1 MSKPG
6 VEPPSHAELTHTLA
20 AADADFSAAEVHGTL
35 TGLLCAGAEE
45 RVMPALA
52 SLVPEGAT
60 GGLGEML
67 TALLRQTREQLHD
80 PEFVFALLLPGED
93 VALDAQVVALAD
105 WCRGFIVGLTAG
117 GVADPARL
125 EGDAGEVVQDFA
137 RIAAAE
143 VDMSQAAGEE
153 EERQLAEL
161 VEYVRVGVQLVFE
174 QLRPVSQTS
183 RR

>member
-1 MSKPG
+1 MSMPAA
-6 VEPPSHAELTHTLA
+6 EPPSHAELTHALA

-35 TGLLCAGAEE
+35 TGLLCAGADE
-45 RVMPALA
+45 RAMPALGT
-52 SLVPEGAT
+52 LVPEGVT
-60 GGLGEML
+60 GGLGDML
-67 TALLRQTREQLHD
+67 TALLHQTREQLHD
-80 PEFVFALLLPGED
+80 PEFGFALLLPGEEAVLD
-93 VALDAQVVALAD
+93 EQVAALAD

-125 EGDAGEVVQDFA
+125 GGDAGEVVQDFA

-143 VDMSQAAGEE
+143 VDLPHAAGEE

-174 QLRPVSQTS
+174 QLRAPS
-183 RR
+183 RQAH

>member
-1 MSKPG
+1 
-6 VEPPSHAELTHTLA
+6 
-20 AADADFSAAEVHGTL
+20 
-35 TGLLCAGAEE
+35 
-45 RVMPALA
+45 MPALA
-52 SLVPEGAT
+52 TLVPEGAT
-60 GGLGEML
+60 VGLAEML

-80 PEFVFALLLPGED
+80 PEFVFALLLPGEEA
-93 VALDAQVVALAD
+93 ALDAQVAALAD

-125 EGDAGEVVQDFA
+125 EGDAGEVVQDLA

-143 VDMSQAAGEE
+143 VDLPQAAGEE

-174 QLRPVSQTS
+174 QLRAPSPSS